1 VGGGDVHDLVRRAA
15 AGDPEASGELVR
27 RYEGRVKASIRRRL
41 GSVLRARV
49 DTDDLFQSTIAA
61 SLADLGTLRFEGE
74 RAFVGWL
81 AQVAE
86 RRIRD
91 SARFHRAARRDVG
104 REGPLP
110 KEDLLAA
117 GRTSPTQ
124 GALRTEATA
133 GLREAMEVLPE
144 VDRRVVELHSFRG
157 MGFREVAEAVGLP
170 DKNAAR
176 HVFQRA
182 LRRME
187 DWLDGQGLGED
198 AP

>member
-1 VGGGDVHDLVRRAA
+1 VDRDEVQDLVRRAA
-15 AGDPEASGELVR
+15 AGDREAAGELAR
-27 RYEGRVKASIRRRL
+27 RYEARVRAAIHRRL
-41 GSVLRARV
+41 GDLLRARL
-49 DTDDLFQSTIAA
+49 DTEDLFQSAIAA
-61 SLADLGTLRFEGE
+61 SLRDLGGLRYHGE
-74 RAFVGWL
+74 PAFVGWL
-81 AQVAE
+81 TQVAE

-91 SARFHRAARRDVG
+91 SARFHGAARRDVG

-110 KEDLLAA
+110 EGDLLPG

-133 GLREAMEVLPE
+133 GLRVAMEVLPE
-144 VDRRVVELHSFRG
+144 IDRRVVELHSFQG
-157 MGFREVAEAVGLP
+157 MGFREVAAAVGLP

-176 HVFQRA
+176 HVFQRV

-198 AP
+198 AR